1 VKVDADGDGRS
12 ELREIYTSG
21 EKLLSNE
28 IADRQ
33 PFHVICPHPLPHKHF
48 GQSSA
53 EKVEDVQEVRSTLVR
68 EVHNNLYH
76 TNRPSHNVWE
86 QGIGENTMDDLLT
99 TKVGAIRRFA
109 RPVQESYQATTVPF
123 AAAAAFP
130 IIEMWDKVKRDR
142 TGITIDSE
150 ALSPEA
156 LKHVQSTVLAPSIEK
171 GMAKIETI
179 VRIFAETGFKSLF
192 LHLHELTQKHQQ
204 KAQVVKLRNKWVQ
217 VDPREWRNRRDM
229 TVNIGLGI
237 GTREQNLLHLQ
248 AIRAS
253 QKDAIKQGWGNLVV
267 TPQNWYRVDAEL
279 VKNAKLQD
287 PALYFTNPGQNMAP
301 PPNQEQIKLQQQQ
314 QALAAQEQKL
324 EQRRQQLD
332 DQQAKLNM
340 LELRLNHSIEQRE
353 LQRKIDRDKDDFQV
367 AMDEIRNELLDI
379 RLKHKQASDRPAK
392 PAN

>member
-1 VKVDADGDGRS
+1 
-12 ELREIYTSG
+12 
-21 EKLLSNE
+21 
-28 IADRQ
+28 
-33 PFHVICPHPLPHKHF
+33 
-48 GQSSA
+48 
-53 EKVEDVQEVRSTLVR
+53 
-68 EVHNNLYH
+68 
-76 TNRPSHNVWE
+76 
-86 QGIGENTMDDLLT
+86 
-99 TKVGAIRRFA
+99 
-109 RPVQESYQATTVPF
+109 
-123 AAAAAFP
+123 
-130 IIEMWDKVKRDR
+130 
-142 TGITIDSE
+142 
-150 ALSPEA
+150 
-156 LKHVQSTVLAPSIEK
+156 LAPSIEK

-253 QKDAIKQGWGNLVV
+253 QKDAITQGWGNLVV